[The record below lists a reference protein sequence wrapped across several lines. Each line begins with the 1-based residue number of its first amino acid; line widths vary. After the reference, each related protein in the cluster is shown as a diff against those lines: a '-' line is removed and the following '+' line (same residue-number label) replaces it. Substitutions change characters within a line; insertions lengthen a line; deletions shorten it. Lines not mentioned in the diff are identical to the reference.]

1 MQTANATA
9 TRRTANAMARPSPA
23 PSRGGLLQR
32 KCACGTHTRGGGEC
46 SECSKRKRLNLQRE
60 VDQGG
65 RIEVPPSYPASSQLT
80 QDGMRL
86 PTDVRTSLAPLYGD
100 EFAGVRV
107 HHDAASDAA
116 AREVNA
122 RAFTLGQHIHFAAGQ
137 WRPQEREGVRLIA
150 HELGHTLQQRGA
162 HDTGAGP
169 VDIGPADSPLERE
182 ADVAADA
189 ALAGRAASV
198 RHGSAAGTQAKLLQR
213 DAVKGTT
220 GIGSAAG
227 GSESE
232 SKERDI
238 DENTTVHI
246 ERTVTERPCTSEAST
261 QKTPSD
267 KIFYWDKDANA
278 VGLHY
283 SICNG
288 RVQLSSKGEISYDK
302 VIESA
307 KGLLTTLQNNP
318 ALGSNPGAL
327 LDNRL
332 DQATVSGSGDI
343 TLTVDGI
350 LQASIQGNSTVG
362 TGGQKLNVRGVLKIT
377 PQGMS
382 FTVTGGADFSKTPL
396 QSTTTY
402 TLEGKVAT
410 EHFAVSLRYEQ
421 IDTSKVNG
429 PSSSKGQV
437 VGGLDIPLPDIGPLK
452 NTTFGPTVTVPT
464 DGGPPVFGGGFKGT
478 FGGPDK
484 TPAVRCFQCDCP
496 PPLPKYSCTRNVKA
510 HDRPIEKEPA
520 KNLTTKLLYNYN
532 STAPANKDAFSG
544 SVASIA
550 GMLGEGFSVEHIWGY
565 ASPEGSLDAPN
576 PPVPGFKGNIELSW
590 RRADYARTQIAA
602 LAAKKTPDAVLPE
615 AVGKGEQL
623 GDIGG
628 SGETADKDLTPQ
640 LVGLLAPLS
649 DEQRLDTLGV
659 DDAVRG
665 DPERR
670 RKALADIQAFVD
682 GRDARG
688 LGLANRP
695 RWEKV
700 FPFLR
705 RVEVGLHK
713 DKVMGKEP
721 VAASSKAGCDE
732 SDISYAMANMSPLP
746 PQRRVPQEEC
756 GKR

>member
-1 MQTANATA
+1 MTE
-9 TRRTANAMARPSPA
+9 RTASVAMKPTA
-23 PSRGGLLQR
+23 PSTSGLRLQR
-32 KCACGTHTRGGGEC
+32 KCACGTHTSGGGEC
-46 SECSKRKRLNLQRE
+46 AECGRKKQLGLQRE
-60 VDQGG
+60 ATQGG
-65 RIEVPPSYPASSQLT
+65 HIEAPSSYTIAPQLT
-80 QDGMRL
+80 QGGTRL
-86 PTDVRTSLAPLYGD
+86 PGDVRASLAPLYGS
-100 EFAGVRV
+100 EFADVRV
-107 HHDAASDAA
+107 HHDTASQLA

-122 RAFTLGQHIHFAAGQ
+122 RAFTLGQHIHFGAGQ
-137 WRPQEREGVRLIA
+137 WRPQEHDGVRLIA

-162 HDTGAGP
+162 SDTGTAR

-198 RHGSAAGTQAKLLQR
+198 RQGSAAGVQAKLLQR
-213 DAVKGTT
+213 DAVAGTT

-246 ERTVTERPCTSEAST
+246 ERTVTERSCTSVAST

-267 KIFYWDKDANA
+267 KIFYWDKNANA
-278 VGLHY
+278 VGMRY

-318 ALGSNPGAL
+318 TLGSNPGAL

-350 LQASIQGNSTVG
+350 LQASLQSNSTAG
-362 TGGQKLNVRGVLKIT
+362 TGSQKLNVRGVLKIT

-402 TLEGKVAT
+402 ILEGKVAT
-410 EHFAVSLRYEQ
+410 EYFAVSLRYEQ

-452 NTTFGPTVTVPT
+452 NTTLGPTVTVPT
-464 DGGPPVFGGGFKGT
+464 DGGPPVFGGGFKGS

-484 TPAVRCFQCDCP
+484 TPAVHCYQCDCP

-510 HDRPIEKEPA
+510 HDQPIEKEPA
-520 KNLTTKLLYNYN
+520 KNLTTRLLYNYN
-532 STAPANKDAFSG
+532 STTPAAKDAFSG

-550 GMLGEGFSVEHIWGY
+550 GMLGQGFSVGHIWGY
-565 ASPEGSLDAPN
+565 ASPEGSLDAPS

-590 RRADYARTQIAA
+590 RRADHARTQIAA
-602 LAAKKTPDAVLPE
+602 LAARKSPDAVLPE

-628 SGETADKDLTPQ
+628 SGDTADKDLTPQ
-640 LVGLLAPLS
+640 LVSLLAPLS
-649 DEQRLDTLGV
+649 EEQRLDTLGV

-665 DPERR
+665 NPERR

-688 LGLANRP
+688 LGLASRP

-705 RVEVGLHK
+705 RVEVALHK
-713 DKVMGKEP
+713 DKVMGAEP

-732 SDISYAMANMSPLP
+732 ADISYATANMSPLP